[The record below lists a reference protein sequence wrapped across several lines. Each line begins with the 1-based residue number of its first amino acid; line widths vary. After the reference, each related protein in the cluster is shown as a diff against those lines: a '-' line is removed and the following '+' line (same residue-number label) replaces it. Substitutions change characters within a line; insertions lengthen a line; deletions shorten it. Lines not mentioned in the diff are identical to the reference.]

1 MSSCKPPIEY
11 IKKRHHGFIPSLS
24 NGFYFFFILIL
35 AISIS
40 LGVYIV
46 LLVQAQ
52 TALPAPNHPLWFTYY
67 LDDSFYGNFRNEL
80 GDTVNS
86 YLIWHYYM
94 TAGTVELDNSFKDA
108 VARGKNIIFG
118 PDFSPADMTL
128 RPSVDQGLD
137 VAKNYW
143 NNIVAIYFDEPSM
156 NKAGVESL
164 VNNFNS
170 KVTARGLPLKPI
182 AINFTESQILN
193 GTGYQAVN
201 IDYVGLEAFIDPSL
215 QNDPN
220 LVNILNGKIDQQKS
234 IIGNQPMFIV
244 IQGYNRTG
252 GAWTNL
258 ESLKSIQTPPYLKSY
273 NDARMIGLFI
283 FSYARPGGTRD
294 LHSCIRNEHLRIW
307 GAISGT
313 AQPDSISCSGVSP
326 LPSPSPSSCSDNAA
340 TALISGLPG
349 NLIPGNAYPLTI
361 RVTDTGNTRWYH
373 GNVYQFVQRSSL
385 ILNPTYGHLPLGKY
399 PGDTT
404 DWTFTLT
411 APSTPGNYTLN
422 MQMIHYAGGQYIQA
436 DGTTCPAPSS
446 DIYFDQQFVLNFM
459 VAGSGSPTPTPT
471 PTPSST
477 PTPTPSSTPTPTPTS
492 TPTPPSPLPPS
503 LPPLPSPSSSPS
515 PQSIFDNFSVQS
527 VPKILS
533 GLACYF
539 IRFALILVG
548 VAVILAGIIFIL
560 SRGNPTAFVNAK
572 RNLLYV
578 IIGGLVIYGV
588 YTIILSVSLLVAG
601 STTLPWIPFT
611 CS

>member
-1 MSSCKPPIEY
+1 MSFSHKSLIEY
-11 IKKRHHGFIPSLS
+11 TKKHHHGFILSLS
-24 NGFYFFFILIL
+24 NGFYFFFVLIL
-35 AISIS
+35 AVSIS
-40 LGVYIV
+40 LGIYVV
-46 LLVQAQ
+46 LLAQAQ
-52 TALPAPNHPLWFTYY
+52 TVLPAPNHSLWFTYY
-67 LDDSFYGNFRNEL
+67 LDDSLYGNFRNEL
-80 GDTVNS
+80 GDTINA

-94 TAGTVELDNSFKDA
+94 VAGPTALDNSFKDA

-118 PDFSPADMTL
+118 PDFSPADTTL

-143 NNIVAIYFDEPSM
+143 NNIVAVYFDEPSM
-156 NKAGVESL
+156 DKAGVESL

-193 GTGYQAVN
+193 GTGYQATN
-201 IDYVGLEAFIDPSL
+201 IDYVGLEAYVDPSL
-215 QNDPN
+215 QNDSN
-220 LVNILNGKIDQQKS
+220 LINILNGKIDQQKA
-234 IIGNQPMFIV
+234 IIGNRPMFIV
-244 IQGYNRTG
+244 IQGYDRN

-258 ESLKSIQTPPYLKSY
+258 ESLKSIQVPAYLKSY
-273 NDARMIGLFI
+273 NDPRMIGLFI
-283 FSYARPGGTRD
+283 FSYARPGGTRE
-294 LHSCIRNEHLRIW
+294 LHSCIRNEHLHIW

-313 AQPDSISCSGVSP
+313 TQPNSISCSGVMP
-326 LPSPSPSSCSDNAA
+326 LPSPTPPSGCSDNAA
-340 TALISGLPG
+340 TALISGLSG
-349 NLIPGNAYPLTI
+349 NLIPGNAYPMTI

-373 GNVYQFVQRSSL
+373 GSVYQFAQRSSL

-411 APSTPGNYTLN
+411 APSVPGSYTLN

-446 DIYFDQQFVLNFM
+446 DTYFGQQFVLNLV
-459 VAGSGSPTPTPT
+459 VANIGSP
-471 PTPSST
+471 S
-477 PTPTPSSTPTPTPTS
+477 
-492 TPTPPSPLPPS
+492 PSPSPS
-503 LPPLPSPSSSPS
+503 PSASPSPLPSPSPSLSLSPSPPPSPSSPPS
-515 PQSIFDNFSVQS
+515 PRPSSSGLPGPQSIFDSLTLQS

-539 IRFALILVG
+539 VRFALILVG
-548 VAVILAGIIFIL
+548 IAVILAGIIFIL
-560 SRGNPTAFVNAK
+560 ARGNPTAFADAK
-572 RNLLYV
+572 KNLLYV

-588 YTIILSVSLLVAG
+588 YTIILSVSLIVTG
-601 STTLPWIPFT
+601 STNLPWIPLT